1 MLLSKQI
8 AVSFESG
15 YVKVAYGS
23 QRNGNLVIAR
33 TLRIKEDEFDAFLA
47 REKTKDFIVVFSFQS
62 FYQDVL
68 LLPPV
73 DAKYLDTL
81 IETEIKKNAP
91 ELKDFVFFSTVLK
104 DKIHEGR
111 PVKEIFVFAANS
123 NEIDPVLERFS
134 RYRKRVQHLYADV
147 FALSRLIGDSE
158 KLKQKTIL
166 CMMDREGY
174 KTLFLLREG
183 KLAFVRSI
191 QSRGRG
197 IDQYDMTNVNM
208 TVNHTRQTLREH
220 PEEIVIASAAQDKAS
235 IAEGLTLP
243 ASFFHYPPTVMVAE
257 ADAIDFVTPISGL
270 FLGKK
275 SAKESLL
282 PKIYRRG
289 IIQER
294 FLRYGSAAFMI
305 VSLLCLGYII
315 SGWNQARQIRA
326 MIDPLKAEIG
336 IKARVYEEFETRNR
350 EFQAVLPYIN
360 YMNGEAA
367 APDIQK
373 SLVALQTLN
382 REKIKVKEI
391 EIKNTG
397 QELALQIKGNISA
410 NTYGDLQLCFRRLA
424 DDVKS
429 VKSVQNLSEKLD
441 LASKDFS
448 IDVTWK

>member
-1 MLLSKQI
+1 MSKQI

-15 YVKVAYGS
+15 YVKVSYGS

-33 TLRIKEDEFDAFLA
+33 TLRIKEDEFDTLLA

-91 ELKDFVFFSTVLK
+91 EIKDFVFFSTILK

-123 NEIDPVLERFS
+123 NEIDPLLERFS
-134 RYRKRVQHLYADV
+134 RYGKRVQHLYADV
-147 FALSRLIGDSE
+147 FALSHIIADSKNVKE
-158 KLKQKTIL
+158 KTIL
-166 CMMDREGY
+166 CMMDREGF

-183 KLAFVRSI
+183 KLAFARSI
-191 QSRGRG
+191 QSRGKG
-197 IDQYDMTNVNM
+197 IDQYDITNVNM
-208 TVNHTRQTLREH
+208 TVNYARQTLREH
-220 PEEIVIASAAQDKAS
+220 PEELVIVSATQDKAS

-243 ASFFHYPPTVMVAE
+243 ASFFYYPSTVMVAE
-257 ADAIDFVTPISGL
+257 ADAIDFAVPIAGL
-270 FLGKK
+270 FLGKE

-282 PKIYRRG
+282 PKVYQRG

-294 FLRYGSAAFMI
+294 ILRYASAVFMI
-305 VSLLCLGYII
+305 VSFLCLGYII

-336 IKARVYEEFETRNR
+336 IKAKAYEEFESRNS
-350 EFQAVLPYIN
+350 EFQDALPYIN
-360 YMNGEAA
+360 YLNGESAT
-367 APDIQK
+367 PDIQK
-373 SLVALQTLN
+373 SLVALQILN
-382 REKIKVKEI
+382 REKVKVKEV

-397 QELALQIKGNISA
+397 QGLAIQIKGAIA
-410 NTYGDLQLCFRRLA
+410 AKTYGDLQSCFRRLA

-429 VKSVQNLSEKLD
+429 VKGTQNISEKLD

-448 IDVTWK
+448 IDMTWK